1 MTDFELRALKL
12 LVEQTKD
19 RRLVRPGWFGSC
31 LWPKTRRPTWAFARP
46 AGNVLNRL
54 RAKGLAE
61 WLAPSREEFGWRA
74 TDMGRVAA
82 TRTPQEGKDT

>member
-12 LVEQTKD
+12 LVEQTKN
-19 RRLVRPGWFGSC
+19 RLVGPGYIGSC
-31 LWPKTRRPTWAFARP
+31 LWPETRRPTWAFARP

-74 TDMGRVAA
+74 TDIGRMEAA
-82 TRTPQEGKDT
+82 RD